1 MSHVETTQ
9 IPANGVTPEL
19 FVAMVALRDEA
30 RRFLKTQQSYTTVI
44 YNVFDGVEL
53 LTPQSLDNV
62 NNAVMIAHQMTANV
76 HKRIDALRQK
86 LPEGYQDGNGYAW
99 SASIRDLLRETNND
113 FDKAVKTAKQISV
126 WASVKI
132 DGTNYPDH

>member
-1 MSHVETTQ
+1 MSNVETTQ
-9 IPANGVTPEL
+9 IPANGVTPDL
-19 FVAMVALRDEA
+19 FVEMVALRDEA
-30 RRFLKTQQSYTTVI
+30 RRFLRTQQSYTKVI
-44 YNVFDGVEL
+44 DSVFDGVEL

-76 HKRIDALRQK
+76 HKRINAMREK

-99 SASIRDLLRETNND
+99 SASIRDLLRETHND